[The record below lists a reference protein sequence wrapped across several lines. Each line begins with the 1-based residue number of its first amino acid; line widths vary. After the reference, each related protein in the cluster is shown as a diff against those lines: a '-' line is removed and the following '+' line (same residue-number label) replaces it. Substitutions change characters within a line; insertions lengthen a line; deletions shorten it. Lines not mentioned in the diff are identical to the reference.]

1 MRMGW
6 SIYRA
11 SAVRTARLVDLATD
25 RAPNAI
31 VLRRLIQI
39 KEALLTGRVRTKNAL
54 RTDREMR
61 KQIGALD
68 CLLNA
73 NAEPARMFR
82 CVAELERILADRERT
97 SAIPKAEANRRAA
110 LQRMRSIAEEIAMT
124 DEYAR
129 EIAARAGC
137 EEVAREE
144 LRSNRARARMLRRML
159 ERLRVQAR
167 NLDGAAQVDEE
178 IENVSELLHIAPDP
192 DVFEQRVAE
201 LLVREENFDA
211 MRARIEEIS

>member
-6 SIYRA
+6 SICRA

-39 KEALLTGRVRTKNAL
+39 KEALLTGRARTKNAL
-54 RTDREMR
+54 RADREMR

-68 CLLNA
+68 RLLNA
-73 NAEPARMFR
+73 NAEPARVFR

-144 LRSNRARARMLRRML
+144 FRSNRARARMLRRML
-159 ERLRVQAR
+159 DRLRVQAR

-178 IENVSELLHIAPDP
+178 IENVRELLHIAPDP
-192 DVFEQRVAE
+192 DAFEQRVAE

-211 MRARIEEIS
+211 MRARMEEIS

>member
-6 SIYRA
+6 SICRA
-11 SAVRTARLVDLATD
+11 SAVRTARLVDLVTD

-39 KEALLTGRVRTKNAL
+39 KEALLAGRARTKNAL
-54 RTDREMR
+54 CADREMR

-73 NAEPARMFR
+73 NAEPARVFR

-110 LQRMRSIAEEIAMT
+110 LQRMRSVAEEIAMT

-159 ERLRVQAR
+159 DRLRVQAR

-178 IENVSELLHIAPDP
+178 IENVRELLHIAPDP
-192 DVFEQRVAE
+192 DAFEQRVAE

-211 MRARIEEIS
+211 MRARMEEIS

>member
-6 SIYRA
+6 SICRA
-11 SAVRTARLVDLATD
+11 AAVRTARLVDLVTD
-25 RAPNAI
+25 RAPNTI

-39 KEALLTGRVRTKNAL
+39 KEALLTGRARTKNAL
-54 RTDREMR
+54 RADREMR

-68 CLLNA
+68 RLLNA
-73 NAEPARMFR
+73 NAEPARVFR

-129 EIAARAGC
+129 EIASRAGC

-144 LRSNRARARMLRRML
+144 FRSNRARARMLRRML
-159 ERLRVQAR
+159 DRLRVQAR

-178 IENVSELLHIAPDP
+178 IENVRELLHIAPDP
-192 DVFEQRVAE
+192 DAFEQRVAE

-211 MRARIEEIS
+211 MRARMEEIS

>member
-6 SIYRA
+6 SICRA

-39 KEALLTGRVRTKNAL
+39 KEALLNGRARTKNAL
-54 RTDREMR
+54 RADRAMR
-61 KQIGALD
+61 KQLVALD
-68 CLLNA
+68 RLLNA
-73 NAEPARMFR
+73 NAEPSRVFR
-82 CVAELERILADRERT
+82 CVAELERILADRECT

-110 LQRMRSIAEEIAMT
+110 LQRMQALTEEIAMT

-144 LRSNRARARMLRRML
+144 FRSNRVRARMLRRML
-159 ERLRVQAR
+159 ERLSMQAR

-178 IENVSELLHIAPDP
+178 IENVRELLHIAPDP
-192 DVFEQRVAE
+192 DAFEQRVAE

-211 MRARIEEIS
+211 MRARMEEIS

>member
-6 SIYRA
+6 SIHRA

-31 VLRRLIQI
+31 VLKRLIQI
-39 KEALLTGRVRTKNAL
+39 KEALLAGRARTKNAL
-54 RTDREMR
+54 RADRAMR
-61 KQIGALD
+61 KQLGVLD
-68 CLLNA
+68 RLLNA
-73 NAEPARMFR
+73 NAEPARVFR

-97 SAIPKAEANRRAA
+97 SAISKTEANRRAA

-129 EIAARAGC
+129 EITARMDC

-144 LRSNRARARMLRRML
+144 FRNNRARARMLRRML

-178 IENVSELLHIAPDP
+178 IDNVRELLHIAPDP
-192 DVFEQRVAE
+192 DAFEQRVAE
-201 LLVREENFDA
+201 LLVLEENFDE
-211 MRARIEEIS
+211 MRARMEEIS